1 MNIEKLTDRVK
12 GFLQSAQFLAQEM
25 GHQRITAETLLK
37 VFLDDPEGMASS
49 LIKAAGG
56 KLADRDAI
64 RAGLKKADFKSLRGK
79 FKFGTNNYPV
89 QDFYLVKVAK
99 RADGKYQTEIAEK
112 VFSDYVDSHAAEC
125 PMK

>member
-1 MNIEKLTDRVK
+1 MLID
-12 GFLQSAQFLAQEM
+12 SA
-25 GHQRITAETLLK
+25 
-37 VFLDDPEGMASS
+37 
-49 LIKAAGG
+49 IKAAGG
-56 KLADRDAI
+56 KLTDRDAI

-99 RADGKYQTEIAEK
+99 RADGKYQTEIAER
-112 VFSDYVDSHAAEC
+112 VFSDYVDVYSAEC